1 MVNGARSALWI
12 AITAAAS
19 FGAIGGCA
27 HDGPDTSMPSARSV
41 LAQQL
46 SARMP
51 TPGRAR
57 MDAALQANEACV
69 SCHPQVAAEWRGS
82 LHQRADI
89 EPAYQRS
96 FAIEPLPFCRSCHA
110 PEAVVEQEEPEAI
123 AHLGVGCV
131 TCHVTGA
138 DMNQVLAA
146 PSQRPALLEAPH
158 GVLRSSQFA
167 GVGACEACHQ
177 FRFPV
182 PHGRGPESFMQST
195 ILEHAASPASARSCA
210 SCHMPPTR
218 DGRRSHAFVAS
229 RDPEFVRSAVSIH
242 AVRVDDQRVE
252 ITLTP
257 RDPGHA
263 FPTGDLFRRVEVWA
277 EVAGP
282 DDMSLGSASR
292 YLTRHWTFRPGQI
305 ARILS
310 GDDRLRSAPVTVT
323 LDVGPAGRDHDIV
336 WRVAYQRVAHPNGIS
351 ASSAEIEGEVVLGS
365 GRFGPDPGSAEKVK
379 N

>member
-1 MVNGARSALWI
+1 MVRLSI
-12 AITAAAS
+12 AATVAVLA
-19 FGAIGGCA
+19 GCA
-27 HDGPDTSMPSARSV
+27 HDAPDTSIPSVVAAATK
-41 LAQQL
+41 L
-46 SARMP
+46 ARMP

-57 MDAALQANEACV
+57 MDVALKANEACV
-69 SCHPQVAAEWRGS
+69 ACHPQVAAEWRGS
-82 LHQRADI
+82 LHQRADV

-123 AHLGVGCV
+123 AQLGVGCV
-131 TCHVTGA
+131 TCHVTGS
-138 DMNQVLAA
+138 DMNEVLAA
-146 PSQRPALLEAPH
+146 PSNREPLLEAPH
-158 GVLRSSQFA
+158 ELIRSREFA
-167 GVGACEACHQ
+167 GVGACESCHQ
-177 FRFPV
+177 FRFPI
-182 PHGRGPESFMQST
+182 PHGKGPESFMQST
-195 ILEHAASPASARSCA
+195 ILEHAESPAASRACA
-210 SCHMPPTR
+210 DCHMARTP

-229 RDPEFVRSAVSIH
+229 RDPEFVRSAVTVS
-242 AVRVDDQRVE
+242 ARRVDEQRVE

-282 DDMSLGSASR
+282 DDMSLGAASH

-310 GDDRLRSAPVTVT
+310 GDDRLRSAPTTIT
-323 LDVGPAGRDHDIV
+323 LDVGSAGRDHDIV
-336 WRVAYQRVAHPNGIS
+336 WRVAYQRVAHPSGIS
-351 ASSAEIEGEVVLGS
+351 ESSAEIEGEVVLGS
-365 GRFGPDPGSAEKVK
+365 GRFPPHQPAPEKVK